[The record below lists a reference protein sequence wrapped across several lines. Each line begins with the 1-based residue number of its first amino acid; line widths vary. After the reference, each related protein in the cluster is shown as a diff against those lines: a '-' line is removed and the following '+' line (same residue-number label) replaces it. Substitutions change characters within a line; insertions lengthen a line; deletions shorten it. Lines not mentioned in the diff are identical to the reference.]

1 MLNRGWISG
10 RLRRGRKSKI
20 AGFVF
25 EVGIELLLLL
35 EFAEF
40 LPARGVNVSFG
51 VVVGT
56 AAGDDQGAP
65 ADPGGGEGV
74 VRRWVLGAWCVRWG
88 VEGQVPE
95 GFYLIGC

>member
-1 MLNRGWISG
+1 MLNRSRISG
-10 RLRRGRKSKI
+10 RLCRGRKSKV
-20 AGFVF
+20 AGFIF

-65 ADPGGGEGV
+65 ADPGGGRE
-74 VRRWVLGAWCVRWG
+74 
-88 VEGQVPE
+88 
-95 GFYLIGC
+95 